1 MNYLLQLPFFKF
13 LLKFR
18 FIRFG
23 VVGAFNTI
31 LDGSIYFTLL
41 YLFGSVHKFLFIE
54 TDTWARGIAM
64 VIGVT
69 SAFFMNSRL
78 VFKDSGYHNHFH
90 DEITSNE
97 KVAIIVRSYF
107 KFVTSYAMGMGMNI
121 LTYTTMKRL
130 HLDAFPPELGL
141 GVFSK
146 LPAFVV
152 STVVSAVFNYLFC
165 KHFVF
170 KTKVA

>member
-1 MNYLLQLPFFKF
+1 MNFLHRLPFMKF

-23 VVGAFNTI
+23 MVGAFNTV

-41 YLFGSVHKFLFIE
+41 YVFGNVHKFLFVE

-64 VIGVT
+64 LVGVT

-78 VFKDSGYHNHFH
+78 VFKESGYHNRFH
-90 DEITSNE
+90 DEITFGE
-97 KVAIIVRSYF
+97 KVTIVVESYV
-107 KFVTSYAMGMGMNI
+107 KFIASYALGMGMNI
-121 LTYTTMKRL
+121 LTYTTMKKL
-130 HLDAFPPELGL
+130 HLDAFPAEWGL

-152 STVVSAVFNYLFC
+152 STGVSAVFNYLFC